1 MYSPTQ
7 TEGMK
12 IRTFIFPI
20 FCCLATNIYT
30 QENITRVWK
39 DSLKIISKE
48 NIDNQSSIVKPFN
61 IEGDMPEIK
70 IEMEAQQMGI
80 QEIKLRRPFYMPYHT
95 NPSPM
100 FYGDYSTGGM
110 IAPNLYGYGSQSTLP
125 GIGRINEASLM
136 YQYNINDYWEIQAGL
151 NATKF
156 NFPFSTGQALGTSGA
171 VIYRPNDRLSF
182 RAFGSYAPASAYGF
196 QMSSFGGTIGYEFND
211 RWGMEVGAERIY
223 DPMRRSWDT
232 RPIAIPY
239 YKFNKTKIGLDVGG
253 ILYEVIRNAK
263 FKNQGGN
270 PTIMPGR

>member
-1 MYSPTQ
+1 
-7 TEGMK
+7 MK
-12 IRTFIFPI
+12 FRIII
-20 FCCLATNIYT
+20 LSAFCLLSAGIYA
-30 QENITRVWK
+30 QEDNSKLRK
-39 DSLKIISKE
+39 DSLRAITDESLGIPEMSPVNNGMKKPE
-48 NIDNQSSIVKPFN
+48 VKA
-61 IEGDMPEIK
+61 ETEI
-70 IEMEAQQMGI
+70 QQMEI

-110 IAPNLYGYGSQSTLP
+110 MAPNLYGYGSQSTLP

-151 NATKF
+151 NA
-156 NFPFSTGQALGTSGA
+156 
-171 VIYRPNDRLSF
+171 VIYRPNERLSF

-223 DPMRRSWDT
+223 DPMRGRWDT

-253 ILYEVIRNAK
+253 ILYEIIRSAK

>member
-1 MYSPTQ
+1 
-7 TEGMK
+7 
-12 IRTFIFPI
+12 
-20 FCCLATNIYT
+20 
-30 QENITRVWK
+30 
-39 DSLKIISKE
+39 
-48 NIDNQSSIVKPFN
+48 
-61 IEGDMPEIK
+61 
-70 IEMEAQQMGI
+70 
-80 QEIKLRRPFYMPYHT
+80 
-95 NPSPM
+95 
-100 FYGDYSTGGM
+100 
-110 IAPNLYGYGSQSTLP
+110 
-125 GIGRINEASLM
+125 M

-156 NFPFSTGQALGTSGA
+156 NFPFSTGQVFGTSGA
-171 VIYRPNDRLSF
+171 VIYRPNEKLSF

-223 DPMRRSWDT
+223 DPMRGRWDT

-239 YKFNKTKIGLDVGG
+239 YKFNKAKIGLDIGG

>member
-1 MYSPTQ
+1 
-7 TEGMK
+7 MK
-12 IRTFIFPI
+12 FRIII
-20 FCCLATNIYT
+20 LSAFCLLSVGIYA
-30 QENITRVWK
+30 QEDNSKLRK
-39 DSLKIISKE
+39 DSLRAITDE
-48 NIDNQSSIVKPFN
+48 SIGIPEMSPVNNGMKKPEVKA
-61 IEGDMPEIK
+61 ETEI
-70 IEMEAQQMGI
+70 QQMEI

-110 IAPNLYGYGSQSTLP
+110 MAPNLYGYGSQSTLP

-156 NFPFSTGQALGTSGA
+156 NFPFSTGQSFGTSGA
-171 VIYRPNDRLSF
+171 VIYRPNERLSF

-223 DPMRRSWDT
+223 DPMRGRWDT

-253 ILYEVIRNAK
+253 ILYEIIRSAK

>member
-1 MYSPTQ
+1 
-7 TEGMK
+7 MK
-12 IRTFIFPI
+12 FRIII
-20 FCCLATNIYT
+20 LSAFCLLSVGIYA
-30 QENITRVWK
+30 QEDNSKLRK
-39 DSLKIISKE
+39 DSLRAITDE
-48 NIDNQSSIVKPFN
+48 SIGIPEMSPVNNGMKKPEVKA
-61 IEGDMPEIK
+61 ETEI
-70 IEMEAQQMGI
+70 QQMEI
-80 QEIKLRRPFYMPYHT
+80 QEIKLRRPFYMPY
-95 NPSPM
+95 
-100 FYGDYSTGGM
+100 
-110 IAPNLYGYGSQSTLP
+110 LP

-156 NFPFSTGQALGTSGA
+156 NFPFSTGQAFGTSGA
-171 VIYRPNDRLSF
+171 VIYRPNEKLSF

-223 DPMRRSWDT
+223 DPMRGRWDT

-253 ILYEVIRNAK
+253 ILYEIIRSAK

>member
-1 MYSPTQ
+1 
-7 TEGMK
+7 MK
-12 IRTFIFPI
+12 FKIII
-20 FCCLATNIYT
+20 LSAFCLLSTGIYA
-30 QENITRVWK
+30 QEDNSKLKK
-39 DSLKIISKE
+39 DSLRAITDESIGIPKISPANNGMKKPE
-48 NIDNQSSIVKPFN
+48 VKA
-61 IEGDMPEIK
+61 ETEI
-70 IEMEAQQMGI
+70 QQMEI
-80 QEIKLRRPFYMPYHT
+80 QEIKLRRPFYMPYYT

-110 IAPNLYGYGSQSTLP
+110 MAPNLYGYGSQSTLP

-156 NFPFSTGQALGTSGA
+156 NFPFSTGQAFGTSGA
-171 VIYRPNDRLSF
+171 VIYRPNERLSF

-223 DPMRRSWDT
+223 DPMRGRWDT

-253 ILYEVIRNAK
+253 ILYEIIRSAK